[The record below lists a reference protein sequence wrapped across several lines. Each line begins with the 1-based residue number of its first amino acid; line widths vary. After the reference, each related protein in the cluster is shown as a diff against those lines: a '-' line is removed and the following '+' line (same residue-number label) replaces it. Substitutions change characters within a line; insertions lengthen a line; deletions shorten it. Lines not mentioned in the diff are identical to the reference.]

1 MNWGIFLIES
11 IVLCVLFTIMI
22 VSRMRKPLITI
33 IYSYPPAIVD
43 RVIEL
48 GLIQDYNRT
57 TSNTIK
63 ALKKKWPAIIV
74 FGMLL
79 GTLVFFVNHARGFT
93 SGFLTS
99 YSLWLVVDWYDALI
113 LDIVWFCHSKHV
125 RIAGTEDMIE
135 AYHDYWF
142 HIKGS
147 LLGMVLGLPACLIAG
162 LFCYFLTMIIA

>member
-1 MNWGIFLIES
+1 MNYKMFLIES
-11 IVLCVLFTIMI
+11 ILLCVIFTIMI
-22 VSRMRKPLITI
+22 LSRMKKPLITI

-48 GLIQDYNRT
+48 GSIQDNDRKS
-57 TSNTIK
+57 SNTKK

-74 FGMLL
+74 FGILL
-79 GTLVFFVNHARGFT
+79 GALVFFVNDAHSFT
-93 SGFLTS
+93 TGFLTS

-113 LDIVWFCHSKHV
+113 LDIVWFCHSKSV
-125 RIAGTEDMIE
+125 RIPGTEDMLK

-147 LLGMVLGLPACLIAG
+147 LLGMLLGLPACLIAG
-162 LFCYFLTMIIA
+162 LFCQMLTMLI